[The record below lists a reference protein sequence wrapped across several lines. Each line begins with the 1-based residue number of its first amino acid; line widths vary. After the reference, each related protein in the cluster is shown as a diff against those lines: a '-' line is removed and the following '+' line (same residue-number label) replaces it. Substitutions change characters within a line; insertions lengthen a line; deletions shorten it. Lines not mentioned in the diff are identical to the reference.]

1 MSERRGLAGRL
12 APLVLLLVLAA
23 ASLLPTDAGLDFS
36 DADASAANRLSN
48 TLDALPD
55 DPLVLLG
62 FDPDLG
68 TYAEVR
74 PTVRTLFAD
83 LLERGARLA
92 FISLTPEGR
101 ALAVSEIE
109 RLRLGDVDAGRL
121 IDLGYLPGAEAGLV
135 SIADVLAGT
144 DGDSALGPS
153 ALQGESPAL
162 AVVVGG
168 NDLGPRSWVEQ
179 VEPRAPSLRVAAIVP
194 SVLLPDVQPY
204 VEGGQLIALIATPR
218 DGETYRAAA
227 DVGGF
232 ASVAELDGPPVV
244 PVLLGMLAA
253 IVLLG
258 AGVWSRLIDLARGGR
273 AGESA

>member
-1 MSERRGLAGRL
+1 MSERRELAGRL
-12 APLVLLLVLAA
+12 APLALLLVLAA
-23 ASLLPTDAGLDFS
+23 ASLLPTDAGLDLS
-36 DADASAANRLSN
+36 DADASAANRLSH

-55 DPLVLLG
+55 EPLVLVG

-74 PTVRTLFAD
+74 PTVRTLIAD

-92 FISLTPEGR
+92 FISLTAEGR
-101 ALAVSEIE
+101 ALAVTELE
-109 RLRLGDVDAGRL
+109 RLRQGEVDAGRL

-135 SIADVLAGT
+135 SLADILAAP
-144 DGDSALGPS
+144 DGDSALAPR
-153 ALQGESPAL
+153 ALEGETPAL

-179 VEPRAPSLRVAAIVP
+179 VEPRAPDLRVAAIVP

-204 VEGGQLIALIATPR
+204 VQSGQLAALIATPR
-218 DGETYRAAA
+218 DGATYRQMAA
-227 DVGGF
+227 VGDF
-232 ASVAELDGPPVV
+232 ASVAETEGPPVV
-244 PVLLGMLAA
+244 SILLGMIAA

-258 AGVWSRLIDLARGGR
+258 AGVWSRLIHLARGGR
-273 AGESA
+273 AGEPA

>member
-1 MSERRGLAGRL
+1 MSERRELAGRL
-12 APLVLLLVLAA
+12 APLALLLVLAA
-23 ASLLPTDAGLDFS
+23 ATLLPTDAGLDLS

-55 DPLVLLG
+55 EPLVLIG

-74 PTVRTLFAD
+74 PTVRTLIAD

-92 FISLTPEGR
+92 FISLTAEGR
-101 ALAVSEIE
+101 ALAVSELE
-109 RLRLGDVDAGRL
+109 RLRQGEVDAGRL

-135 SIADVLAGT
+135 SLAGILAAP
-144 DGDSALGPS
+144 DGDSALAPR
-153 ALQGESPAL
+153 ALEGETPPL

-179 VEPRAPSLRVAAIVP
+179 VEPRAPDLRVAAVVP

-204 VEGGQLIALIATPR
+204 VASGQLVALIATPR
-218 DGETYRAAA
+218 AGATYRQTAA
-227 DVGGF
+227 VGNF
-232 ASVAELDGPPVV
+232 ASVAETDGPPVL
-244 PVLLGMLAA
+244 PILLGMIAA
-253 IVLLG
+253 IVVLG

-273 AGESA
+273 AGEPA

>member
-1 MSERRGLAGRL
+1 MSERSGLAGRL
-12 APLVLLLVLAA
+12 APLALLLVLAA
-23 ASLLPTDAGLDFS
+23 TSLLPTDAGLEFP

-101 ALAVSEIE
+101 ALAVSEID
-109 RLRLGDVDAGRL
+109 RLRVSDVDAGQL
-121 IDLGYLPGAEAGLV
+121 VDLGYLPGAEAGLV
-135 SIADVLAGT
+135 SIADVLAGA

-153 ALQGESPAL
+153 ALEGESPAL

-168 NDLGPRSWVEQ
+168 NDIGPRSWVEQ
-179 VEPRAPSLRVAAIVP
+179 VEPRVPDLRIAAIVP
-194 SVLLPDVQPY
+194 SVLLPEVQPY
-204 VEGGQLIALIATPR
+204 VEGGQLSALIATPR
-218 DGETYRAAA
+218 DGATYRAAA
-227 DVGGF
+227 AVGDF
-232 ASVAELDGPPVV
+232 ASVAEMDGPPVV
-244 PVLLGMLAA
+244 SVLLGMLAA

-273 AGESA
+273 AGEPA